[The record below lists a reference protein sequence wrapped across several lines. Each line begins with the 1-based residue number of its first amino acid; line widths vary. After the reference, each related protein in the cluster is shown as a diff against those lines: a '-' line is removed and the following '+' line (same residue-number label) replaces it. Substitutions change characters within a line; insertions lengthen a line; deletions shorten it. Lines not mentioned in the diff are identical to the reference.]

1 MADRIAKMEERRQQ
15 RQQDCQQL
23 QKSYDEHVRS
33 LRATDDDLDT
43 IAKKLRRLK
52 QMISALAGDFVETAD
67 PVRTTSVL
75 RGLWLY
81 LREPIERMGSP
92 LPLNRIRMLTEKY
105 IMDYLMLHMAPNDFP
120 GLSVVKDYA
129 KLDYWLRDTDHHIA
143 IRLRQQLASCIV
155 ADESRLQDPQH
166 PLTKEI
172 NTASHDLYS
181 NLKNAYPYIA
191 QHDKE
196 ESDAGKRY
204 DTLIRKLVQ
213 HSMDIVFAMK
223 GQEVDILIPPVQEGM
238 QQFDPQTM
246 IDEDGAISG
255 TIEFCISPPFL
266 VLLDDGTCRVLEKG
280 RMFCVP
286 TSGKNSRNKS

>member
-1 MADRIAKMEERRQQ
+1 MEERRQQ

-172 NTASHDLYS
+172 NTASHDCIAI
-181 NLKNAYPYIA
+181 LKTHI
-191 QHDKE
+191 H
-196 ESDAGKRY
+196 
-204 DTLIRKLVQ
+204 I
-213 HSMDIVFAMK
+213 
-223 GQEVDILIPPVQEGM
+223 
-238 QQFDPQTM
+238 
-246 IDEDGAISG
+246 
-255 TIEFCISPPFL
+255 
-266 VLLDDGTCRVLEKG
+266 
-280 RMFCVP
+280 
-286 TSGKNSRNKS
+286 

>member
-23 QKSYDEHVRS
+23 QKSYDEYVRS

-172 NTASHDLYS
+172 NTASHDCIAI
-181 NLKNAYPYIA
+181 LKTHI
-191 QHDKE
+191 H
-196 ESDAGKRY
+196 
-204 DTLIRKLVQ
+204 I
-213 HSMDIVFAMK
+213 
-223 GQEVDILIPPVQEGM
+223 
-238 QQFDPQTM
+238 
-246 IDEDGAISG
+246 
-255 TIEFCISPPFL
+255 
-266 VLLDDGTCRVLEKG
+266 
-280 RMFCVP
+280 
-286 TSGKNSRNKS
+286 